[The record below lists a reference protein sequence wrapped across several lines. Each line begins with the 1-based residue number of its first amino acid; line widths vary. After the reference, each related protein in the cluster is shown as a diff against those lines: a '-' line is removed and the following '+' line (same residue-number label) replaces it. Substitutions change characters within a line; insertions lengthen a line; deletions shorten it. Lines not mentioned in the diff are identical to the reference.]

1 MIEKMTFDDV
11 VNDQKEEVVI
21 PARQQGQ
28 TAEALKELDDWA
40 TPAELE
46 AAAERFRK
54 EFAERSFS
62 GRHEELGKMINCR
75 LCGRRHR
82 EGDPL
87 VKDSTA
93 HNNRHLLDVPSRYV
107 AFKKQRINPHHNDR
121 IRRFGR
127 LTKKI
132 FDEDIAPYFH
142 ADTPEEQEN
151 LVRRAQRR
159 AARILRRFWITP
171 RLARKHMQDV
181 SRRVNRGLLP
191 GGSR

>member
-1 MIEKMTFDDV
+1 MI
-11 VNDQKEEVVI
+11 
-21 PARQQGQ
+21 P
-28 TAEALKELDDWA
+28 EL
-40 TPAELE
+40 
-46 AAAERFRK
+46 AAAVAKFEEQQRLK
-54 EFAERSFS
+54 SFS
-62 GRHEELGKMINCR
+62 ERHPDLGKMIDCR

-87 VKDSTA
+87 AKESRA
-93 HNNRHLLDVPSRYV
+93 HGEQKFGDVEIPSRSV
-107 AFKKQRINPHHNDR
+107 TFKKQRINPHHNDKV
-121 IRRFGR
+121 RRFVR

-142 ADTPEEQEN
+142 AETPEEQEN

-159 AARILRRFWITP
+159 AAHILRKFSIKP
-171 RLARKHMQDV
+171 RIARKHTQDV

>member
-1 MIEKMTFDDV
+1 MI
-11 VNDQKEEVVI
+11 
-21 PARQQGQ
+21 P
-28 TAEALKELDDWA
+28 EL
-40 TPAELE
+40 
-46 AAAERFRK
+46 AAAVAKFEEQQRLK
-54 EFAERSFS
+54 SFS
-62 GRHEELGKMINCR
+62 ERHPDLGKMIDCR

-87 VKDSTA
+87 AKESRA
-93 HNNRHLLDVPSRYV
+93 HGEQKFGDVEIPSRSV
-107 AFKKQRINPHHNDR
+107 TFKKQRINPHHNDKV
-121 IRRFGR
+121 RRFVR

-142 ADTPEEQEN
+142 AETPEEQEN

-159 AARILRRFWITP
+159 AAHILRKFWIKP
-171 RLARKHMQDV
+171 RIARKHTQDV